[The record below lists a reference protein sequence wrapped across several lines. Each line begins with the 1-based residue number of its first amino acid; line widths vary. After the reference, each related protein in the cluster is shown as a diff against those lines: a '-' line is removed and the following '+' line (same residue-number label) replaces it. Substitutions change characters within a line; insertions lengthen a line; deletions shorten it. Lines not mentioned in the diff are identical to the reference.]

1 MAYSTCA
8 RLLALIPNLTN
19 NSASIDSMGADV
31 FPGSAALV
39 NFLSSGCSLINA
51 KIRSLGFAPPAGAT
65 SEIYDYLSQLE
76 AQYGAWQ
83 AEAARSSPRIAQG
96 ERTRADQFKRS
107 FEDGLKLLETMDLSR
122 SGLGID
128 STTDWYIGGISESER
143 SAVKSDT
150 DRTTTR
156 FERGQFENRS
166 ARNAQSAS

>member
-39 NFLSSGCSLINA
+39 NFLSSGCSIINT

-128 STTDWYIGGISESER
+128 STTDWYIGGVSQAEKNLVE
-143 SAVKSDT
+143 SDT
-150 DRTTTR
+150 DRVPYR
-156 FERGQFENRS
+156 FKKGQFENK
-166 ARNAQSAS
+166 NATKSQSGS